1 MRSESH
7 WGQEPTALLL
17 NPLAHLL
24 SPVAILPL
32 QNTLYFSISK
42 TLKFSNHH
50 DILFLLILLVT
61 NDSNIVLYIFK
72 FSIMSHK
79 RIKTFW
85 FIIKNLYRSLL
96 SALIAFT
103 NAYHILTFVQLIKPI
118 ISYLSVKN
126 SMVKKIETIKPAK
139 NIVFIHKH
147 LQKYQTRDILMTERN
162 TLRYKRKTLDNAKYI
177 R

>member
-17 NPLAHLL
+17 DPLAHLL

-85 FIIKNLYRSLL
+85 FIIKNLYRQL
-96 SALIAFT
+96 AFCIDSIYKCVPYPHFRSIDQT
-103 NAYHILTFVQLIKPI
+103 NYI
-118 ISYLSVKN
+118 ISFR
-126 SMVKKIETIKPAK
+126 KKFNGKE
-139 NIVFIHKH
+139 N
-147 LQKYQTRDILMTERN
+147 RD
-162 TLRYKRKTLDNAKYI
+162 D
-177 R
+177 

>member
-85 FIIKNLYRSLL
+85 FIITCIASLL

-139 NIVFIHKH
+139 NIVFIDKH